1 MRHGGAKETPMNH
14 RKLTQPLSN
23 LREPAPAS
31 APPLLY
37 SILEA
42 SHLLGVS
49 RTTLFSLLK
58 AGTVRSVR
66 LGKRRLIP
74 ASALEELVA
83 RLGGGR

>member
-1 MRHGGAKETPMNH
+1 MHPSKT
-14 RKLTQPLSN
+14 TQTFSN
-23 LREPAPAS
+23 RREPAPTL

-58 AGTVRSVR
+58 AGTIRSVR

-83 RLGGGR
+83 RLGGVR